1 MGRKMIV
8 KNNKSTGARSY
19 LCKKK
24 PVKIKHE
31 ADEDLD

>member
-1 MGRKMIV
+1 MGRKMAEKI
-8 KNNKSTGARSY
+8 KSTGVRSY

-31 ADEDLD
+31 ADGDLD